1 MHNVLTLNR
10 HACPPNTAQGYI
22 LKPFI
27 IFLCGASCFILG
39 TELKNREKYR
49 KAGIFLFFLGIYL
62 VALATTMGLTHQN

>member
-1 MHNVLTLNR
+1 VHDVLTLNKLAR
-10 HACPPNTAQGYI
+10 LPGTAQEYI

-62 VALATTMGLTHQN
+62 VALATTMGLTSQN